1 MKQPP
6 NLNHKQTQ
14 PNLTANGKVVNKSL
28 ESSGDLESIFLEKA
42 FVSQDLPELVYPTT
56 RSSLTPKTA
65 LYVAEID
72 GEFCL
77 LDYTKEPDPAPTPL
91 KAIDSGISQSLSSI
105 VPESNSNLAKTKTNA
120 SSSSPFWGKKGLLI
134 GVGLGILMT
143 LGATRLFVAPNTAE
157 RQEPQLANVTE
168 SIAPAQAV
176 TVTEVTTT
184 DINSNLAASGTVT
197 AYEQTPVMS
206 QAAGL
211 QIIEILADR
220 GDFVNRGQV
229 LARLNNRALT
239 AQKKEA
245 EAAVAQAEARLDEL
259 QAGSR
264 AEEIAQA
271 QARVADA
278 ETAVVK
284 AESDLELIQT
294 RVERNRSLWAEGAIT
309 RDSFDEV
316 LNQERVAQSDLA
328 GAKAKLREAQ
338 QALSQLKAGSRPQ
351 TIAQAQAE
359 LAQAQGRLQV
369 IEAQLADTVITAS
382 SSGIIASREA
392 RVGQITS
399 VSETL
404 FTIIQDGRLELRLK
418 IPETQIGQIE
428 PGQKVQISSN
438 ANRNLNL
445 TKSKQAPSLHGG
457 VPWTG
462 EVREIDPLIDDSSR
476 QALVKVDLPNGTNL
490 KPGMFLQAAI
500 DTATNQG
507 QAVPIEALLPQS
519 GNTAIAFVVQNDNT
533 VKAQTVTMGEI
544 LSAQRVEVIEGLESG
559 DRIVL
564 KGAAYLK
571 DGDRIKISNDK

>member
-6 NLNHKQTQ
+6 NFNHKQTQ
-14 PNLTANGKVVNKSL
+14 PNLATKGKVDNKSL

-56 RSSLTPKTA
+56 RSSLTPETA

-77 LDYTKEPDPAPTPL
+77 LDYTKEPDPTPTPL
-91 KAIDSGISQSLSSI
+91 KPIDSGISQSLSSI

-134 GVGLGILMT
+134 GMGLGILMT
-143 LGATRLFVAPNTAE
+143 LGATRLVVAPNTAD
-157 RQEPQLANVTE
+157 RQEPELANVTE

-211 QIIEILADR
+211 QITEILADR

-369 IEAQLADTVITAS
+369 IEAQLADTVITAP

-392 RVGQITS
+392 RVGQIAS

-418 IPETQIGQIE
+418 IPETQISQIE

-445 TKSKQAPSLHGG
+445 
-457 VPWTG
+457 TG

-476 QALVKVDLPNGTNL
+476 QALVKVDLPSSTNL

-507 QAVPIEALLPQS
+507 QTVPIEALLPQS
-519 GNTAIAFVVQNDNT
+519 GNMAIAFVVQNDNT
-533 VKAQTVTMGEI
+533 VKAQRVTMGEI

-571 DGDRIKISNDK
+571 DGDRIEISSDK